1 MVENTFSYTQYR
13 ETIDK
18 LLADNKTTGE
28 NHSDAMLEYT
38 KMNVHRMK
46 KWDKTLKLTDDL
58 VDLLDKLN
66 RELLL
71 ITFTEA
77 WCGDA
82 AHNVP
87 VIEKLSESSD
97 KIQHQL
103 MLRDENEEA
112 FSKYLFNDT
121 KSIPRTIIFDSNTM
135 GELAVWG
142 PRPVPAQAMVEEN
155 KITNLLPYA
164 ELSKKLQLWY
174 AKDRSQTMQKEL
186 MALFDEKVNLQS

>member
-1 MVENTFSYTQYR
+1 
-13 ETIDK
+13 
-18 LLADNKTTGE
+18 
-28 NHSDAMLEYT
+28 
-38 KMNVHRMK
+38 MK

-66 RELLL
+66 RKLLL

-103 MLRDENEEA
+103 NAAR
-112 FSKYLFNDT
+112 
-121 KSIPRTIIFDSNTM
+121 
-135 GELAVWG
+135 
-142 PRPVPAQAMVEEN
+142 
-155 KITNLLPYA
+155 
-164 ELSKKLQLWY
+164 
-174 AKDRSQTMQKEL
+174 
-186 MALFDEKVNLQS
+186 